1 MCVTTFYLPKY
12 VVTGLFVL
20 EALFDHSI
28 TWLMYMYYIA
38 MFSMNRKLEEGTPA
52 MMGVAMMSTFEAESV
67 MNQYKI
73 ILIIIQIKVG
83 YNWETDTDIQ

>member
-1 MCVTTFYLPKY
+1 
-12 VVTGLFVL
+12 
-20 EALFDHSI
+20 
-28 TWLMYMYYIA
+28 

-67 MNQYKI
+67 MNHQYKT

-83 YNWETDTDIQ
+83 YNWKLT